1 MSDIEDKILGFLK
14 SDLDV
19 IEGEVMQFDANCLW
33 LRQDNGRELAI
44 QFNNPQEAFRV
55 GHRVKLV
62 TTSIQSNPEFLRG
75 VNLSTSYSIS
85 MIPQRTDPPN
95 IFAAGGATLLAF
107 GLIAGMLI
115 LPIINL
121 LFAGFLALGLLNVI
135 GKIRHG
141 FRANLIGWAAYGIA
155 SLPLIVAVNTKGGPS
170 NFLFISGVVVPPII
184 GLIVG
189 FGIAGRQVVL
199 DQNELSDRV
208 DGMLQ
213 AA

>member
-1 MSDIEDKILGFLK
+1 MSDISDKILVFLK

-19 IEGEVMQFDANCLW
+19 IEGEVTQLDANYLW

-44 QFNNPQEAFRV
+44 QLNNPQEAFRV
-55 GHRVKLV
+55 GHRAKLV
-62 TTSIQSNPEFLRG
+62 TSSLQSNPEFLRG

-85 MIPQRTDPPN
+85 AIPNRSDTPN
-95 IFAAGGATLLAF
+95 IFSAGGATLLRF
-107 GLIAGMLI
+107 GLIAGMLL

-135 GKIRHG
+135 GKVRHG
-141 FRANLIGWAAYGIA
+141 FRANMIGWAVYGIA
-155 SLPLIVAVNTKGGPS
+155 SLPLIVAANTKGGPS
-170 NFLFISGVVVPPII
+170 TFVFVSGLVVPPII

-189 FGIAGRQVVL
+189 FGVAGRQIVL
-199 DQNELSDRV
+199 DQNDLSDRV
-208 DGMLQ
+208 DGMLY